1 MALPDGIR
9 DPRSPVLV
17 GLGTTNDPASV
28 ADLMTAA
35 AERAGTDAG
44 VPGLLG
50 FLDRIVCPQGSWSL
64 ADPART
70 VARRIGAPKAR
81 TFLAQIGVS
90 QQEVINHALAAI
102 AAGECDVVLVVGAE
116 ARAWERGGGVETDQS
131 TGPPDETLM
140 RPPEFVAPVEI
151 SAGLAWPVVQEY
163 ALIENALAVA
173 EGLSGQVLRDD
184 IAALWTRF
192 NEVATRNPDAAFGAP
207 RSASEIAT
215 PGPRNRPL
223 AYPYNLRHSTQWTV
237 DQSSAL
243 LLCSAERAAS
253 AGVPADRWLFPHV
266 ALHSSAAVTLT
277 ARSNLSAWPAMGV
290 LGRAAEAHLGTRLR
304 ELRLAE
310 VYSCFPA
317 AVRVQQREL
326 GLDPSG
332 TPTLTGG
339 MAFAGGPFNHYVLQ
353 SLATLGR
360 RLRDEPDELG
370 LVTTVSGMLS
380 NPGLAVWSASPPRE
394 GSLLADLGEEALA
407 ATEVRPVVDG
417 PPTDEVAG
425 TVASFTVTYGGE
437 DGLEPVRAAIVADL
451 ADGVRTAA
459 TCEDAE
465 TARFAIAE
473 GLIGRA
479 VKVKDTTF
487 RL

>member
-1 MALPDGIR
+1 
-9 DPRSPVLV
+9 
-17 GLGTTNDPASV
+17 V

-35 AERAGTDAG
+35 AERAGSDAG
-44 VPGLLG
+44 VPGLLES
-50 FLDRIVCPQGSWSL
+50 LDRIVCPQGSWSL
-64 ADPART
+64 VDPART
-70 VARRIGAPKAR
+70 VARRIGASHAR

-90 QQEVINHALAAI
+90 QQELINHALAAI
-102 AAGECDVVLVVGAE
+102 ASGECEAVLVVGAE
-116 ARAWERGGGVETDQS
+116 ARAWERGGGVETDES

-140 RPPEFVAPVEI
+140 RPPEFVAPVEL
-151 SAGLAWPVVQEY
+151 SAGLVWPVVQEY
-163 ALIENALAVA
+163 ALIENALAAA
-173 EGLSGQVLRDD
+173 EGLSGQAQSDE
-184 IAALWTRF
+184 IAALWARF
-192 NEVATRNPDAAFGAP
+192 NGVATRNPDAAFGVP
-207 RSASEIAT
+207 WSASEIAT

-237 DQSSAL
+237 DQASAL
-243 LLCSAERAAS
+243 LLCSAERAAA
-253 AGVPADRWLFPHV
+253 AGVPVDRWLFPHV
-266 ALHSSAAVTLT
+266 ALHSSEAVTLT
-277 ARSNLSAWPAMGV
+277 ARANLSAWPAMRV

-353 SLATLGR
+353 SLATLGG

-370 LVTTVSGMLS
+370 LITTVSGMLS
-380 NPGLAVWSASPPRE
+380 KPGLAVWSATPPR
-394 GSLLADLGEEALA
+394 GSSLLADLAEEALA
-407 ATEVRPVVDG
+407 ATEVRPVAES
-417 PPTDEVAG
+417 PPTDERVA
-425 TVASFTVTYGGE
+425 TVASFTVTYGGD

-451 ADGVRTAA
+451 PDGVRTAA